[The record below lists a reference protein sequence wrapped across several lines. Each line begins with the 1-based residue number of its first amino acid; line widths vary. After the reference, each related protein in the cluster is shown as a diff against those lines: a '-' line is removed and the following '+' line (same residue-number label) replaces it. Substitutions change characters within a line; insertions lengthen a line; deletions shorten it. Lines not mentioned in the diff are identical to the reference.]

1 MLTVL
6 YFARLRE
13 TLGVEREQLALPD
26 GVHDIGELTAWLRQ
40 RGAEWN
46 ALDLAGA
53 IRCAV
58 NQEIAAADTPIVDG
72 DEVAYFPPVSGG

>member
-13 TLGVEREQLALPD
+13 TLGVEREQVALPD
-26 GVHDIGELTAWLRQ
+26 GVHDVGKLTAWLRE
-40 RGAEWN
+40 RGAQWS
-46 ALDLAGA
+46 AIDLAGA

-58 NQEIAAADTPIVDG
+58 NQEIATANTPIADG
-72 DEVAYFPPVSGG
+72 DEIAYFPPVTGG